1 MEGKGREDKGRGAA
15 TTATLIT
22 QLPHGPKDP
31 CSVADDAPDL
41 SSTAHMRL
49 SRAVAQRAT
58 NLSMDAQCRIMSD
71 SDRNSERD
79 TERERERVG
88 MIEL

>member
-1 MEGKGREDKGRGAA
+1 MEGGQQRPPRLLRSFHMDQRIRAA
-15 TTATLIT
+15 R
-22 QLPHGPKDP
+22 
-31 CSVADDAPDL
+31 VADDAPDL
-41 SSTAHMRL
+41 STTAHMRL

-71 SDRNSERD
+71 SES
-79 TERERERVG
+79 ERERVG